1 MSTYKI
7 ATGHNVALL
16 SLTAISPQPASEGLK
31 FARTT
36 YAASGGVY
44 PEAPYIELVW
54 AILPTPTLY
63 AALLT
68 QFGLSASTAFANVTV
83 YIPNA
88 AYSYAR
94 YNGVAVRPA
103 TSRRGF
109 FIREIA
115 IVVKDLAAL

>member
-1 MSTYKI
+1 MSSYKVK
-7 ATGHNVALL
+7 TGHNQALVDL
-16 SLTAISPQPASEGLK
+16 VLLSPQPASEGLK

-44 PEAPYIELVW
+44 PEAPYIELIW
-54 AILPTPTLY
+54 ALLPTPALY
-63 AALLT
+63 TTLLT
-68 QFGLSASTAFANVTV
+68 QFGLSGSTAFANVTV

-94 YNGVAVRPA
+94 YNGVAVRPP
-103 TSRRGF
+103 TGRRGF
-109 FIREIA
+109 FLRDVT

>member
-1 MSTYKI
+1 MSTYKVKPN
-7 ATGHNVALL
+7 HNQALVDL
-16 SLTAISPQPASEGLK
+16 VLLSPQPASEGLK

-54 AILPTPTLY
+54 ALLPTPTLY

-88 AYSYAR
+88 TYSYTR

-103 TSRRGF
+103 TSRRSF
-109 FIREIA
+109 FMRDVTMVI
-115 IVVKDLAAL
+115 KDLAAL

>member
-1 MSTYKI
+1 MSTYKVK
-7 ATGHNVALL
+7 TGHNQALIDL
-16 SLTAISPQPASEGLK
+16 VLVSPQPASEGLK

-88 AYSYAR
+88 VYTYTR
-94 YNGVAVRPA
+94 YNGVAVRPEA
-103 TSRRGF
+103 RRRGF
-109 FIREIA
+109 FLREIT
-115 IVVKDLAAL
+115 IVIKELAAL